1 MILPIFPILRW
12 SPCTE
17 GYPVEGVVY
26 VGEDVEEVGG
36 VELACQR
43 NFHFCKYGNFQ
54 RRVGQSCILL
64 LYNMTSM
71 NVMYFFILAS
81 QSPFI

>member
-1 MILPIFPILRW
+1 MYDIANISNITL

-36 VELACQR
+36 VELACKR
-43 NFHFCKYGNFQ
+43 NFHFCK
-54 RRVGQSCILL
+54 
-64 LYNMTSM
+64 
-71 NVMYFFILAS
+71 
-81 QSPFI
+81 